1 MTWPDSVTIDAF
13 ARPTGGRS
21 HWRRN
26 RRHSEAGGITA
37 PSPARRKRWG
47 VLTSVHKSHTT
58 VKGVQR

>member
-1 MTWPDSVTIDAF
+1 MMPDFVTIDAF

-37 PSPARRKRWG
+37 PAAHVTNGLESSLQSTNHIPR
-47 VLTSVHKSHTT
+47 
-58 VKGVQR
+58 